1 MINVKII
8 TPNGLYKEFETPFL
22 NITSKDGERGILE
35 HHVPVC
41 FMLDIGKL
49 ETNENGIDNLY
60 AINGG
65 MFYFEKGNANI
76 LVDTIESKE
85 DIDLKRAEA
94 SRDRSLNRLE
104 KRDTNL
110 DLKRAE
116 AALKRAMNRIKIAT
130 M

>member
-49 ETNENGIDNLY
+49 ETNENGIDNVY

-76 LVDTIESKE
+76 LVDTIEFKD
-85 DIDLKRAEA
+85 DIDVLRAEA
-94 SRDRSLNRLE
+94 SRDRSLDRLE
-104 KRDTNL
+104 KRDSNL
-110 DLKRAE
+110 DLRRAE

>member
-1 MINVKII
+1 MIKGQIV
-8 TPNGLYKEFETPFL
+8 TPHGLYKEFETPFI

-35 HHVPVC
+35 HHIPVC

-49 ETNENGIDNLY
+49 ETNENGDDKVY

-65 MFYFEKGNANI
+65 MFYFEKGVANI

-85 DIDLKRAEA
+85 EIDLNRAIA
-94 SRDRSLNRLE
+94 SKDRSLERLE
-104 KRDTNL
+104 KRDPNL

-116 AALKRAMNRIKIAT
+116 LALRRAMNRIKIAS
-130 M
+130 

>member
-1 MINVKII
+1 MISVKII
-8 TPNGLYKEFETPFL
+8 TPNGLYKEFETSFL

-49 ETNENGIDNLY
+49 ETDENIY

-76 LVDTIESKE
+76 LVDTIESKDE
-85 DIDLKRAEA
+85 IDVKRAEA

-104 KRDTNL
+104 KRDPNL
-110 DLKRAE
+110 DLRRAE

>member
-49 ETNENGIDNLY
+49 ETNENGIDNIY

-76 LVDTIESKE
+76 LVDTIESKD
-85 DIDLKRAEA
+85 DIDVLRAEA
-94 SRDRSLNRLE
+94 SRDRSLDRLE
-104 KRDTNL
+104 KRDSNL
-110 DLKRAE
+110 DLRRAE

>member
-49 ETNENGIDNLY
+49 ETNENGTDNVY

-85 DIDLKRAEA
+85 DIDV
-94 SRDRSLNRLE
+94 S
-104 KRDTNL
+104 
-110 DLKRAE
+110 RAE

>member
-1 MINVKII
+1 MISVKII

-41 FMLDIGKL
+41 FMLDVGKL
-49 ETNENGIDNLY
+49 ETNENGIDNIY

-65 MFYFEKGNANI
+65 MFYFEKGSAKI

-85 DIDLKRAEA
+85 DIDLKRAED

-104 KRDTNL
+104 KRDPNL

>member
-1 MINVKII
+1 MISVKII

-41 FMLDIGKL
+41 FTLDVGKL
-49 ETNENGIDNLY
+49 ETNENGNDNIY

-65 MFYFEKGNANI
+65 MFYFEKGSAKI

-104 KRDTNL
+104 KRDSNL
-110 DLKRAE
+110 DLRRAE